1 MSATTSMRTLIIA
14 LGAMVA
20 IGPFAIDTYI
30 PGVPL
35 MAADFGV
42 LTSDVERSIS
52 LYLLGA
58 AIGQLFAGPLSDR
71 FGRKRIAYIG
81 LLLFAVTSAVI
92 AAVNSVLALDV
103 LRVVQ
108 AMGGGVTVITTGATV
123 RDLFQGRAA
132 ARMITAIGMV
142 MLIAPLIAPA
152 IGLLLITVGGWRLIF
167 VSLAAYGVFLM
178 AVIYFVLPDPAPSR
192 LPPGKDGL
200 VTRWKRVLAFAPG
213 RYLILANGFS
223 FAAIFAFITDSAFLY
238 LEFYQV
244 GDRLFP
250 VYFGANVVAML
261 LFNRLNVWL
270 LRHYEAPAIMAV
282 GVVALWISAVL
293 LLLQFQLW
301 PRPGLWT
308 VVPNIMLLGGLVAL
322 VMPNGI
328 ASLLQLYPRDAGTAS
343 GLNGSGQFLVSGL
356 LGVILVSCHD
366 GTPVPMAV
374 AMVVAASLAGYGRY
388 RAGREHDLTEV
399 APGQALPD
407 EILEQR

>member
-1 MSATTSMRTLIIA
+1 MNHALSVRTLIVA

-30 PGVPL
+30 PGVPA
-35 MAADFGV
+35 MAQDFGV
-42 LTSDVERSIS
+42 RTSDVERSIS

-58 AIGQLFAGPLSDR
+58 AVGQLFAGPLSDR

-81 LLLFAVTSAVI
+81 LGLFVVTSAII
-92 AAVNSVLALDV
+92 ALVDSVLALDV

-123 RDLFQGRAA
+123 RDHFQGRAA

-152 IGLLLITVGGWRLIF
+152 VGRGLITLGGWRLIF
-167 VSLAAYGVFLM
+167 VCLALYGLVLI
-178 AVIYFVLPDPAPSR
+178 VVVRKVLPEPVPSALPPSR
-192 LPPGKDGL
+192 DGL
-200 VTRWKRVLAFAPG
+200 VTRWRRVLAFAPG
-213 RYLILANGFS
+213 RFLIVANGFS

-238 LEFYQV
+238 LEFYRV
-244 GDRLFP
+244 GDNLFP

-261 LFNRLNVWL
+261 FFNRLNVVL

-282 GVVALWISAVL
+282 GVVALWLSAL
-293 LLLQFQLW
+293 LLLGQFLLW
-301 PRPGLWT
+301 PRPSLWT

-328 ASLLQLYPRDAGTAS
+328 ASLLQLFPRDAGTAS
-343 GLNGSGQFLVSGL
+343 GLNGSGQFLVSGV
-356 LGVILVSCHD
+356 LGVTLVSFHD

-374 AMVVAASLAGYGRY
+374 AMVVAASLAAYGRY
-388 RAGREHDLTEV
+388 RAGRDHDLTQV

-407 EILEQR
+407 DVLEQR